1 MRRWDVVAGA
11 SGAVAVLAFAFL
23 IVVMVN
29 PKMADL
35 SAPAVAVLA
44 AGVLGIVAGMIGMS
58 KELDAERGLAD
69 NEVETFAMNGR
80 LDVYRQL
87 QRERTRKMAE

>member
-1 MRRWDVVAGA
+1 MKRWDVVVGA

-29 PKMADL
+29 PAMADFSTL
-35 SAPAVAVLA
+35 AVAVLV
-44 AGVLGIVAGMIGMS
+44 AGALGIVAGMIGMS
-58 KELDAERGLAD
+58 KEIDAERSLDGD
-69 NEVETFAMNGR
+69 DESFAMNGR

-87 QRERTRKMAE
+87 QRDRIRRSAE